1 MPADPAR
8 SIGAGPGRTLTALYA
23 LFALAAT
30 GRSVVQLAADARR
43 APLAYGLSAAA
54 AVLYL
59 VAAGSLLAGNRA
71 RPIAL
76 AACAIEL
83 AGVLVVGAIS
93 YARPDLFPDRTVWSH
108 FGQGYGYL
116 PAVLPV
122 LGLGWLIRR
131 DRSAATR

>member
-1 MPADPAR
+1 M
-8 SIGAGPGRTLTALYA
+8 
-23 LFALAAT
+23 
-30 GRSVVQLAADARR
+30 
-43 APLAYGLSAAA
+43 
-54 AVLYL
+54 
-59 VAAGSLLAGNRA
+59 
-71 RPIAL
+71 
-76 AACAIEL
+76 
-83 AGVLVVGAIS
+83 LVVGAVS